1 MATDIA
7 GLFATPEQYQLAQDQ
22 AQQAQALQYAQ
33 LDPRAQAQYGFY
45 RGGQQLGNAIGGA
58 LGGQDPQLKLISQ
71 RQALSKN
78 VDPNDPQ
85 SLITAAQQ
93 AAQGGDMQFA
103 TVLADRAKTLQ
114 ESRTKQL
121 QESATAAEKFAN
133 VGKIGSEQLTRQQ
146 TISALKSQ
154 FSMNDSDA
162 TAIANNPALVQ
173 AYLTPTTSKA
183 FEAIKTGKY
192 TPESAARYANSGNL
206 ADLDAI
212 DMSAK
217 PSEDWMKYARQ
228 LGLPAKPSYGN
239 YSPEEVAL
247 VNDLQFKKDVALN
260 QAKSMSVRVGVDV
273 KAQEAG
279 ATESAKLDAKRLD
292 EARSSA
298 AKAQDQKQILA
309 TMQQALPNIVSGTGA
324 QARTGFLNLLQ
335 TAGLATPED
344 QNKLASSELFN
355 SLAGERVLSFIKTLG
370 TNPTDT
376 DREFART
383 IGPALEKGT
392 KSNKDLIDYLSKR
405 ADSII
410 NNASS
415 MESHY
420 YENKYSLRGFKP
432 SSDVIPVATPS
443 QGGWSIKKKP

>member
-1 MATDIA
+1 M
-7 GLFATPEQYQLAQDQ
+7 
-22 AQQAQALQYAQ
+22 
-33 LDPRAQAQYGFY
+33 
-45 RGGQQLGNAIGGA
+45 
-58 LGGQDPQLKLISQ
+58 
-71 RQALSKN
+71 
-78 VDPNDPQ
+78 
-85 SLITAAQQ
+85 
-93 AAQGGDMQFA
+93 
-103 TVLADRAKTLQ
+103 
-114 ESRTKQL
+114 TKQM
-121 QESATAAEKFAN
+121 QERATAAEKFAN
-133 VGKIGSEQLTRQQ
+133 VGKIGVEQLTRQQ
-146 TISALKSQ
+146 TIEALKSQ
-154 FSMNDSDA
+154 FNMSDADA

-173 AYLTPTTSKA
+173 SYLTPTTAKA

-192 TPESAARYANSGNL
+192 TPESAAKYANSGNL

-309 TMQQALPNIVSGTGA
+309 AMQQALPSIVSGTGA

-335 TAGLATPED
+335 TVGLASPED

-405 ADSII
+405 ADSIV
-410 NNASS
+410 NNAAS

-432 SSDVIPVATPS
+432 SVDVIPIATPS
-443 QGGWSIKKKP
+443 QSGWSIKKKP

>member
-1 MATDIA
+1 MASDIL
-7 GLFATPEQYQLAQDQ
+7 GLFTTPEQYQQN
-22 AQQAQALQYAQ
+22 QQAQFRQQSANEVQ
-33 LDPRAQAQYGFY
+33 LDPFQQAAIGMRQAGY
-45 RGGQQLGNAIGGA
+45 QLGGGIGGA
-58 LGGQDPQLKLISQ
+58 LGGVDPQLQLISQ

-103 TVLADRAKTLQ
+103 TVLADRAKAIQ
-114 ESRTKQL
+114 ESMTKQM
-121 QESATAAEKFAN
+121 QERATAAEKFAN
-133 VGKIGSEQLTRQQ
+133 VGKIGFEQITKQQ
-146 TISALKSQ
+146 TIQALKSQ
-154 FSMNDSDA
+154 FNMNDADA
-162 TAIANNPALVQ
+162 NAISNNPALVQ

-192 TPESAARYANSGNL
+192 TPESAAKYANSGNL

-324 QARTGFLNLLQ
+324 QARTSFLNLLQ
-335 TAGLATPED
+335 TAGLATSED

-432 SSDVIPVATPS
+432 NSDVIPIATPS